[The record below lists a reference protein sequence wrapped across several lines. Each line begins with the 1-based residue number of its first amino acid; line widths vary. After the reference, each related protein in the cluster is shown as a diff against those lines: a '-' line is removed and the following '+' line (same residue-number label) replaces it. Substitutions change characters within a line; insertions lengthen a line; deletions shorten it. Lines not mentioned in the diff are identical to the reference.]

1 MAAKQII
8 QPVDLLFQPV
18 VLLHTDD
25 GDGNN
30 EDDVLL
36 QPVTNRVATTRMI
49 TPLE

>member
-1 MAAKQII
+1 MLLF

-18 VLLHTDD
+18 VLLHTDVTD

-30 EDDVLL
+30 QDDVLL
-36 QPVTNRVATTRMI
+36 QPVTNTMATTRMI